1 MSLPVHPT
9 QLDSRPFVRVD
20 NLGMFAPF
28 PQVPVPPI
36 VAPHVATVLSFL
48 TINIQQNSSNSP
60 LRIFFTNLISRN
72 NWQNE
77 DCAKVVA
84 VTLEIVE
91 YRLASA
97 NGNAHPDFLRGVV
110 DEAVTA
116 MVAFYGN
123 HYLNQGLGQFVDQTT
138 FNSIQQ
144 ALQFLGSLQS
154 EIARFKQMQMGGGY
168 GYGGGINNGYNG
180 NNYQQVNAYG
190 SFGGGTGSS
199 SSFYGTGPTQPFGG
213 ESLSNSNRLR
223 VGEITQQPTQPNRF
237 VEQSQPPKPYGGPP
251 MRTGLIDDS
260 SWDTMTHHAEV
271 ELNSISFEEGKIEA
285 YVEPRATVKSDENLF
300 NGRAFIDLTPPTQRV
315 EPTPAPQPS
324 KVEEAPEYTLTDP
337 EDPFKEIVFR
347 DGMVLRRASG
357 SGWKRTWTTK
367 EPYRPAY
374 NPKTHFPIHARTP
387 DGVIYERLQNYAEV
401 GEEQQMET
409 YEQHEL
415 NPTLRDEAIRLKSE
429 ASGLRE
435 AVDWSSMID
444 LTPEKDKPYA
454 LPKVGADG
462 DEFDF
467 SEESRDVVAIAENLE
482 MSVVSEV
489 IPCNDPRAS
498 VAVALARN
506 PELDPIMDTSPLEYY
521 IERRTPRRTNSNLGA
536 VVTEL
541 SQCLSCIEARDKLA
555 EARAQFPDDADFFD
569 LLEERLTEQLNYAL
583 RVSIGVGWS
592 CTSFSEDIESIIVD
606 LRNDYGD
613 HLLEQFMNIGSAIVG
628 RAISTAGEHAEDL
641 LCDGAKTPSSIEG
654 RCQIIVERMSITSIP
669 YRFED
674 LDVEFDGIGAVTK
687 GLMPELYSLI
697 HGIFTRTQDHPTIFS
712 NRYIRTKDR
721 WLEVHAAVLT
731 EDTYLIS
738 FYDGK

>member
-9 QLDSRPFVRVD
+9 QLDTRPFVRVD
-20 NLGMFAPF
+20 SFGMFAPF
-28 PQVPVPPI
+28 PQVPVPPA
-36 VAPHVATVLSFL
+36 VAPHVTAVLSFL
-48 TINIQQNSSNSP
+48 TINIQQNSNNSP

-77 DCAKVVA
+77 ECAKVVA
-84 VTLEIVE
+84 VTLEITE
-91 YRLASA
+91 YRIATA
-97 NGNAHPDFLRGVV
+97 NGNAHPDLLRGAV
-110 DEAVTA
+110 DDAVTA

-123 HYLNQGLGQFVDQTT
+123 HYINQGLAQFIDQNT
-138 FNSIQQ
+138 FNSVQQ
-144 ALQFLGSLQS
+144 ALQFLGQMQS
-154 EIARFKQMQMGGGY
+154 DIGRFKQMQMGGGY
-168 GYGGGINNGYNG
+168 GYGGYNNGYPA
-180 NNYQQVNAYG
+180 NNYQNANAYG
-190 SFGGGTGSS
+190 GFNSGGVSS
-199 SSFYGTGPTQPFGG
+199 SSFYGSGPAQPFGG
-213 ESLSNSNRLR
+213 DSLSSSGRLR
-223 VGEITQQPTQPNRF
+223 VGEITQQAPQANRF
-237 VEQSQPPKPYGGPP
+237 VEQPIPTRPYGGPP
-251 MRTGLIDDS
+251 MRTGIIDDS
-260 SWDTMTHHAEV
+260 SWETMTHNAEV
-271 ELNSISFEEGKIEA
+271 ETTSISFEDGKIEA
-285 YVEPRATVKSDENLF
+285 FIEPRIEVKKDDNLF
-300 NGRAFIDLTPPTQRV
+300 NGRAFVDLTPLAQQAAPAA
-315 EPTPAPQPS
+315 APQPP
-324 KVEEAPEYTLTDP
+324 KAEEAPEYTLTDP
-337 EDPFKEIVFR
+337 NDPFKEIVFR
-347 DGMVLRRASG
+347 DGMILRRAAD

-374 NPKTHFPIHARTP
+374 NPKTHFKVHARTP

-429 ASGLRE
+429 SSGLKE
-435 AVDWSSMID
+435 AVDWGSMID

-454 LPKVGADG
+454 LPKTSGDG
-462 DEFDF
+462 NEFEF
-467 SEESRDVVAIAENLE
+467 SEGSTDVVALAENLE

-489 IPCNDPRAS
+489 IPCTDPRAS

-521 IERRTPRRTNSNLGA
+521 IERRTPRITNSNLGA
-536 VVTEL
+536 AVTEL

-555 EARAQFPDDADFFD
+555 EARKQFPDDADFFD

-592 CTSFSEDIESIIVD
+592 CTSFSEDIEPIIVD

-641 LCDGAKTPSSIEG
+641 LCDGGKTPASIEG

-674 LDVEFDGIGAVTK
+674 LDVEFDGIGAVSKST
-687 GLMPELYSLI
+687 MPELYSLI